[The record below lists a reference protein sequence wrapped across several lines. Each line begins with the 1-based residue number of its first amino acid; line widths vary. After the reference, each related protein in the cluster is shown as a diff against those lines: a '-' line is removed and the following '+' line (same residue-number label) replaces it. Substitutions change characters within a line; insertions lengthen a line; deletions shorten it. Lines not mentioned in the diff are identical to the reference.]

1 MKIKSLSL
9 RKTSATRPTRAT
21 YASPSVQQSTLF
33 RSTDALDYDVE
44 YADDLESI
52 IHQNFH
58 KNLSADTKDNQE
70 NDRESVAD
78 LEVYEMLLQLTSEDK
93 QSLSDSQQR
102 SENHD
107 TFTPSMT
114 PLPAH
119 VSSEL
124 TNVKRAQTM
133 IISQPP
139 MHLSIQGCAW
149 EILWITLKLAKVF
162 PSPQCDQQKFQ
173 GGSLSVYDL
182 QKIRMHIEH
191 VLFTTMESGDY
202 LMADLSLSDSD
213 PTVAFIEGDPRRT
226 HYLDRSTLHR
236 LISFIKEAKA
246 TVLVRGLS
254 WNTTAFEK
262 KR

>member
-21 YASPSVQQSTLF
+21 YTSPSVQQSTLF
-33 RSTDALDYDVE
+33 RSTDALE
-44 YADDLESI
+44 YNEKHIDDLEGI

-58 KNLSADTKDNQE
+58 EKSLTAAKGNSE

-93 QSLSDSQQR
+93 RSLSNSQSK
-102 SENHD
+102 SEHHD
-107 TFTPSMT
+107 TFAPSVT
-114 PLPAH
+114 SVPIDA
-119 VSSEL
+119 SSKV
-124 TNVKRAQTM
+124 THVKRAQTM
-133 IISQPP
+133 IISHPP

-162 PSPQCDQQKFQ
+162 PPPQCDQQKFQ

-226 HYLDRSTLHR
+226 HYLDRSTLNR
-236 LISFIKEAKA
+236 FISFIKEARGS
-246 TVLVRGLS
+246 VLVRSLS

-262 KR
+262 KT